1 MRRAVA
7 GLLTAAV
14 AVAGAA
20 ALPGA
25 AAAELPDGTAYEL
38 VSPLASRGIDV
49 STHWAWGDGDRAVL
63 GSWTADPRGLTVASR
78 TAAGWQAERRDLTP
92 PGAWIFFPPT
102 FLDGTD
108 DLSRMVVAYHAEP
121 NIAPNQLGIRQ
132 PDGSWTKVGSGVR
145 YAGSSADVERVVVV
159 PYWGATPYPEIAD
172 PTGVFLWER
181 GQVAAI
187 GGDDARVATCGAI
200 VADGGGT
207 GVLGQSG
214 ISADGRSVVLT
225 SNSCPDPDAGTTI
238 ESHVLLWRDGHTV
251 DLSAPASGSDGAA
264 AYVGNAADGSAV
276 FFRTALALDPA
287 DANGA
292 EDVYRYDV
300 ASGARTRVTGA
311 ATDAAAATLTS
322 AISSDDGRRLWFA
335 TSLPGDEDE
344 LWVWSDGEGARSIA
358 RVHDED
364 GSAPE
369 PFAFQRTAGWAA
381 ADLTQLTADGA
392 VIAWTGSGR
401 FAGNGDGRK
410 EVFRA
415 TADGALACVSCDEES
430 SAVTRSGAEFGS
442 PPTDFAGP
450 TPRISA
456 DGAAVY
462 FQTTEA
468 HDSLDWN
475 NEFDVYR
482 WRDGALTL
490 ISSGQSGTTGT
501 LAGVSPR
508 GDAFFATTAKL
519 LPWIDD
525 HHRKLYV
532 ARAGG
537 GLPAPVDPTA
547 NCVGDL
553 CQGDA
558 VVPAPETPTGSEQFR
573 GAGDA
578 EQPEPPT
585 AAIKLAKVTAAGKR
599 RLAAG
604 GTLTVAVRA
613 TTAGRV
619 AATLRIRAGKRW
631 TTADTAATTLAK
643 AGTARLRVRLSSAAR
658 RQLARRGAL
667 RVRLDVTQTGGADP
681 RRATFVLKGR
691 RASARAASAQ
701 AADGFSLVPNSFQA
715 GLSNTQAAAH
725 PDLNVSFALRSSPA
739 IQPATGSLLD
749 QPAETAKTVI
759 VDLPP
764 GIVGDPAATP
774 RCAEEVLVMCPP
786 ETQIGVVRVRTFLLK
801 EGVVP
806 VYNLVPSHGVPAE
819 FGFWAMLT
827 VKLQVSVRSDG
838 DHGLRTT
845 IDNLPTLAA
854 LVSTDLTLWGV
865 PADPGHDERRGVACL
880 DEGLGAGSVCSGGSG
895 TSSSAPRKPF
905 LTNGSSCDAAV
916 PVRMSIESYDAPGR
930 RLHAETPLAQPTGCD
945 RLRFAGRG
953 SARADEPR
961 AGAPSGWTID
971 LAVPQNA
978 DPDGLA
984 TPPLQRA
991 VVTLP
996 EGTVVSPS
1004 AAAGLQGCSVAQLR
1018 LDSLAA
1024 PDCPHGAKIGDVS
1037 IDTPL
1042 LSEPLTGAVFLAAPS
1057 TSQLLRIVLVAA
1069 GQGVRLK
1076 LAGRIDA
1083 DPVSGRLTTT
1093 FDQNPQLPFSALRM
1107 TLKGG
1112 PRAVLANARQCGPA
1126 TTTFAL
1132 TPYGGGATAVS
1143 HDTHAVSG
1151 DGAGAPCAATGFAPG
1166 FSAGTANPAA
1176 GKATAFSLGF
1186 SRGDGDDLLRAID
1199 VTLPPG
1205 LLPKIGRVPLCA
1217 EAQAAAGSCGE
1228 ESRVG
1233 SAQTT
1238 AGPGTQPFGL
1248 PGRVYVAGP
1257 YKGAPYSLA
1266 IVVPAVAG
1274 PFDLGTVVVRAA
1286 VHVDKRTAVLR
1297 VVSDPLPTILQGI
1310 PLQIR
1315 SVRIAI
1321 DRPDFMLNP
1330 TSCSERRVG
1339 AAVSAVGG
1347 AVANVGARFQVGDCA
1362 ALKYTPK
1369 LTVKVGGRGEVGAR
1383 RKTSL
1388 VATLT
1393 QPAAQAANRSVQL
1406 MLPRTINARLEVIR
1420 RACTQAAYD
1429 AGNCEAARVG
1439 SASATTPLL
1448 KGPLSGAVYMV
1459 RSPVRRLPD
1468 LVVQLRGEVAIDL
1481 VGKVT
1486 ISRDLRLTTT
1496 FDTIPDVPLSRFQ
1509 LTLPAKISP
1518 VGNVRA
1524 LCTQESRRAAAVQTL
1539 RAQNGRVLKR
1549 HPRLSIAGCPKR

>member
-1 MRRAVA
+1 
-7 GLLTAAV
+7 
-14 AVAGAA
+14 
-20 ALPGA
+20 
-25 AAAELPDGTAYEL
+25 
-38 VSPLASRGIDV
+38 
-49 STHWAWGDGDRAVL
+49 
-63 GSWTADPRGLTVASR
+63 
-78 TAAGWQAERRDLTP
+78 
-92 PGAWIFFPPT
+92 
-102 FLDGTD
+102 
-108 DLSRMVVAYHAEP
+108 
-121 NIAPNQLGIRQ
+121 
-132 PDGSWTKVGSGVR
+132 
-145 YAGSSADVERVVVV
+145 
-159 PYWGATPYPEIAD
+159 
-172 PTGVFLWER
+172 
-181 GQVAAI
+181 
-187 GGDDARVATCGAI
+187 
-200 VADGGGT
+200 
-207 GVLGQSG
+207 
-214 ISADGRSVVLT
+214 
-225 SNSCPDPDAGTTI
+225 
-238 ESHVLLWRDGHTV
+238 
-251 DLSAPASGSDGAA
+251 
-264 AYVGNAADGSAV
+264 
-276 FFRTALALDPA
+276 
-287 DANGA
+287 
-292 EDVYRYDV
+292 
-300 ASGARTRVTGA
+300 
-311 ATDAAAATLTS
+311 
-322 AISSDDGRRLWFA
+322 LWFA
-335 TSLPGDEDE
+335 TGLPGDEDE
-344 LWVWSDGEGARSIA
+344 LWVWSAGDGAASIV
-358 RVHDED
+358 RIRDED
-364 GSAPE
+364 GSAPD
-369 PFAFQRTAGWAA
+369 PFAFQRTAGWSS
-381 ADLTQLTADGA
+381 ADLTQVTADGA
-392 VIAWTGSGR
+392 VIAWTGNGR
-401 FAGNGDGRK
+401 FDGNADGRK
-410 EVFRA
+410 EIFRA
-415 TADGALACVSCDEES
+415 TAAGEFACISCDEES
-430 SAVTRSGAEFGS
+430 APSTVAHAEFGS

-456 DGAAVY
+456 DGASVY

-468 HDSLDWN
+468 HDPLDWN

-482 WRDGALTL
+482 WRDGKRAL
-490 ISSGQSGTTGT
+490 ISSGQSGTTGM

-508 GDAFFATTAKL
+508 GDAFFATTATL

-547 NCVGDL
+547 NCAGDL
-553 CQGDA
+553 CQGDP
-558 VVPAPETPTGSEQFR
+558 VVRAPEAPAGSEQFH
-573 GAGDA
+573 GAGDD

-585 AAIKLAKVTAAGKR
+585 AAIRLAKITAAGKR

-619 AATLRIRAGKRW
+619 SATLRVRSGSRWATAG
-631 TTADTAATTLAK
+631 TAARSLTR
-643 AGTARLRVRLSSAAR
+643 AGTARLPLRLSRAAR

-667 RVRLDVTQTGGADP
+667 RVRLDVQQTGGADA
-681 RRATFVLKGR
+681 RRATFVLKRR
-691 RASARAASAQ
+691 RALARAAGAQSAE
-701 AADGFSLVPNSFQA
+701 DFSLVPNSFQA
-715 GLSNTQAAAH
+715 GLSNTQAAGH
-725 PDLNVSFALRSSPA
+725 PDLNVSFELNSRPA

-749 QPAETAKTVI
+749 EPAETAKSVI

-764 GIVGDPAATP
+764 GIVGDPNATP
-774 RCAEEVLVMCPP
+774 RCAMEVLTMCPP

-801 EGVVP
+801 EGIVP
-806 VYNLVPSHGVPAE
+806 LYNLVPSHGAPAE

-865 PADPGHDERRGVACL
+865 PADSGHDGQRGVVCL
-880 DEGLGAGSVCSGGSG
+880 DEGLGAGLVCNGEPG
-895 TSSSAPRKPF
+895 TSSSAPRTPF
-905 LTNGSSCDAAV
+905 LTNGSVCDATA
-916 PVRMSIESYDAPGR
+916 PVRMSIESYDSPGR
-930 RLHAETPLAQPTGCD
+930 LLHAEAPLAPPTGCD
-945 RLRFAGRG
+945 RLRFAGSG
-953 SARADEPR
+953 TARADDAR

-971 LAVPQNA
+971 LAVPQNG
-978 DPDGLA
+978 DPAGLA
-984 TPPLQRA
+984 TPPLKRA

-1018 LDSLAA
+1018 LDSVAA
-1024 PDCPHGAKIGDVS
+1024 PDCPNGAKIGDVS
-1037 IDTPL
+1037 IVTPL
-1042 LSEPLTGAVFLAAPS
+1042 LSRPLTGAVFLAAPS
-1057 TSQLLRIVLVAA
+1057 PSQLLRVVLVAA

-1076 LAGRIDA
+1076 LVGRIDP
-1083 DPVSGRLTTT
+1083 DPVTGRLTAT
-1093 FDQNPQLPFSALRM
+1093 FDPNPQLPFSTLRM

-1132 TPYGGGATAVS
+1132 TPYGGGAAAVS
-1143 HDTHAVSG
+1143 HDSHAVTR
-1151 DGAGAPCAATGFAPG
+1151 DGAGAPCAATAFAPG
-1166 FSAGTANPAA
+1166 FSAGTANPVA
-1176 GKATAFSLGF
+1176 GRATAFALRF
-1186 SRGDGDDLLRAID
+1186 SRGDGDDLLHAID
-1199 VTLPPG
+1199 VWLPAG
-1205 LLPKIGRVPLCA
+1205 LIPKIGRVPLCA
-1217 EAQAAAGSCGE
+1217 EAQAAAGTCGE

-1233 SAQTT
+1233 GAETT

-1286 VHVDKRTAVLR
+1286 VHVDKRSAALR

-1339 AAVSAVGG
+1339 AAISATGG
-1347 AVANVGARFQVGDCA
+1347 AVAQVGARFQVGDCA
-1362 ALKYTPK
+1362 ALRYTPK
-1369 LTVKVGGRGEVGAR
+1369 LAVRVGGRGEVGAR

-1393 QPAAQAANRSVQL
+1393 QPPAQAASRSVRL
-1406 MLPRTINARLEVIR
+1406 LLPRTLNARLEVIR
-1420 RACTQAAYD
+1420 RACSQAAYD
-1429 AGNCEAARVG
+1429 AGDCEAARVG
-1439 SASATTPLL
+1439 SATAATPLL

-1459 RSPVRRLPD
+1459 RSPARRLPD

-1486 ISRDLRLTTT
+1486 ISRDLRLTAT

-1524 LCTQESRRAAAVQTL
+1524 LCTPESRRAVAVQTL
-1539 RAQNGRVLKR
+1539 RAQNGRVVKR
-1549 HPRLSIAGCPKR
+1549 HQRLSIAGCPKR